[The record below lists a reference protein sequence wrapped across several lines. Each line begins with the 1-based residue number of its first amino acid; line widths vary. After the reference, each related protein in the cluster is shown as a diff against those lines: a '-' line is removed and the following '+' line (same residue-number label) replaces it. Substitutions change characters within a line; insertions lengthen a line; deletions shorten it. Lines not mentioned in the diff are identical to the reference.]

1 MQILNCV
8 IRGQKDGVMNLNSL
22 VPLSKVFVHGYMSH
36 FIWLYHKSVHIN
48 LALKQALVRY
58 GLYVIIPHQLY
69 VGFF

>member
-36 FIWLYHKSVHIN
+36 FIWFYHKSVHIN